1 MTLSDDQLRGLLD
14 APRETLGVEL
24 KSWIDP
30 TAEEG
35 IAKIAKGCM
44 ALRNNNGGVLVI
56 GFRDDGQPDEGNVPS
71 DVRAV
76 FHVDRVQ
83 GIVGQFASE
92 TFPVDVQFG
101 ERDSKTYPVVSVPS
115 GVRTP
120 VVAKRDC
127 GPPGKPLIKDH
138 AVYVR
143 SLSSNNTVSSSEAR
157 RADWERLLQIC
168 FDNREADIGAFV
180 RRHLSA
186 INLDR
191 LLPMLSQMSSTPLPS
206 AIDSAKKLL
215 LDGYKRFEE
224 AMAERQLPI
233 PNYGFRETAVSI
245 EGEVPKQSPT
255 LSFLNRLFVARPQH
269 PGWPAWPGSR
279 NLPTEADQPRVIDG
293 GWEALL
299 ADPGKDHI
307 NVPHLDFW
315 RIDPTQGSYF
325 LLTAFEDDLVVPTPG
340 SEPRTQLDFS
350 FQLRKIAEIISVALS
365 FARSMGCDQTKTS
378 LAFAFRWTKLKGR
391 QLSSWADPRCT
402 PHSGGAA
409 SQDELTTNVI
419 VPLDTPLSAIAPH
432 VESATRDLFAVFG
445 GMEFGS
451 DLISR
456 IVEDALQ
463 NRF

>member
-1 MTLSDDQLRGLLD
+1 MALSEDQIRGLLD
-14 APRETLGVEL
+14 APRETLDVEI

-56 GFRDDGQPDEGNVPS
+56 GFSDDGKPDESNVPS

-76 FHVDRVQ
+76 YHVDRVQ

-101 ERDSKTYPVVSVPS
+101 ERDGQAYPVISVAS

-120 VVAKRDC
+120 VVAKRTL

-143 SLSSNNTVSSSEAR
+143 SLSSSNTVSSSEAR
-157 RADWERLLQIC
+157 RGDWERLLQTC

-191 LLPMLSQMSSTPLPS
+191 LLPLLSQMSSPLLPS
-206 AIDSAKKLL
+206 ATDSAKKF
-215 LDGYKRFEE
+215 LDVGYMRFQE
-224 AMAERQLPI
+224 AMTERQLKI
-233 PNYGFRETAVSI
+233 PDLGFREAAVFI
-245 EGEVPKQSPT
+245 KGEVPEQSPT
-255 LSFLNRLFVARPQH
+255 QSFLNRLFVARPQH
-269 PGWPAWPGSR
+269 PGWPAWPDSR

-293 GWEALL
+293 GWEALI
-299 ADPGKDHI
+299 ADPGKALI
-307 NVPHLDFW
+307 KLPHLDFW
-315 RIDPTQGSYF
+315 RIDPRQGSYY

-350 FQLRKIAEIISVALS
+350 LQLRRIAEIITAALS

-402 PHSGGAA
+402 LHSGGAA